1 MTPLIDVEGLEKLY
15 GDFPAV
21 QGLSFQVAAGEVL
34 GLVGPN
40 GAGKTTTIRSIAGII
55 IPTAGRIR
63 VAGHDLAL
71 DPVLAKAALAFIPDE
86 PHLFE
91 YLTVEEHLRFVGRL
105 YGVGDVGARIP
116 DLLAELDLAE
126 KRDALPGELSRGMK
140 QKLAIACGLLH
151 EPRALLLD
159 EPLTGLDPVGIR
171 RMKAT
176 IMRRA
181 AGGSAVILSSH
192 LLHLVEEICTR
203 LLILRRGKVV
213 AFGTIDEIVSGRPDL
228 QTQSLE
234 DVFLALIGQEET
246 AGP

>member
-1 MTPLIDVEGLEKLY
+1 VIEVDGLQKLY

-21 QGLSFQVAAGEVL
+21 QGLTFRVGPGEVL

-55 IPTAGRIR
+55 IPTSGRIR
-63 VAGHDLAL
+63 IDGHDLAT
-71 DPVLAKAALAFIPDE
+71 DPVAAKAALAFIPDE

-91 YLTVEEHLRFVGRL
+91 YLTVEEHLRFIGRL
-105 YGVGDVGARIP
+105 YQLGDVGPRIP
-116 DLLAELDLAE
+116 SLLEELDLSD
-126 KRDALPGELSRGMK
+126 KRGALPGELSRGMK

-151 EPRALLLD
+151 DPRALLLD

-171 RMKAT
+171 RMKRT

-181 AGGSAVILSSH
+181 AGGSGVILSSH

-203 LLILRRGKVV
+203 MLVLQRGRVV
-213 AFGTIDEIVSGRPDL
+213 AFGTMTEILAARPEL
-228 QTQSLE
+228 RSRNLE

-246 AGP
+246 AER